1 MKYIEELAPGNCF
14 LLKNKHF
21 LLTID
26 FKSNNKRLCYN
37 LVDGS
42 PLWLDGET
50 IVEDTQ
56 IYTMDEKNTI
66 IPIKETQ
73 KMEENHVSNI

>member
-1 MKYIEELAPGNCF
+1 MLPGNCF
-14 LLKNKHF
+14 ILNNKYF

-26 FKSNNKRLCYN
+26 FKSNNKKLCYG
-37 LVDGS
+37 LGDGC

-73 KMEENHVSNI
+73 KMDQVNVANL